1 MDDSLDFLEDI
12 QCIKSEG
19 KEAISVRISLQKF
32 LAKYVEV
39 SQNGGNSIDV
49 AKELGISPQAVRQ
62 RASKLLNK
70 GVKLPRLG
78 NICRKEIASTQTI
91 S

>member
-1 MDDSLDFLEDI
+1 MIDDSLDFLENI

-19 KEAISVRISLQKF
+19 NSVRISLQKF